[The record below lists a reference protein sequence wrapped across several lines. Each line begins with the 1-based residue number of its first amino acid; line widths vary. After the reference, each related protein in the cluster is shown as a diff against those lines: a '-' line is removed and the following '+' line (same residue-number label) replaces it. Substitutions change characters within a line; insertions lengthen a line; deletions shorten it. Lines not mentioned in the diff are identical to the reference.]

1 MGVPSNA
8 GSNRPSCTSKLNAP
22 VSKNKIHAGEYFLGT
37 HERGLWPASLQCCST
52 LLLGEGEGG
61 GGGGGTVCLFQL
73 RPPIGNVSMIV
84 LLFGFEDPLTE
95 RAS

>member
-1 MGVPSNA
+1 MPESISWVLTREAFGRHPSNVVP
-8 GSNRPSCTSKLNAP
+8 R
-22 VSKNKIHAGEYFLGT
+22 YLG
-37 HERGLWPASLQCCST
+37 
-52 LLLGEGEGG
+52 GEGGG

-73 RPPIGNVSMIV
+73 RPPIGNVNMIV